1 MSKGQLKKLKLTI
14 KNNNMSK
21 EFQLLMDAINVASIS
36 ADDKINIMTALAN
49 YINADLTNLKND

>member
-1 MSKGQLKKLKLTI
+1 
-14 KNNNMSK
+14 MSK

-36 ADDKINIMTALAN
+36 ADDKLNILTALAN